1 MHLEKRDPGKGKESI
16 MSKLFIIDDDKL
28 VTSNFADFFVGKG
41 YIVATS
47 NTPFGVT
54 NGIKLFLPD
63 VVIADMNISG
73 LSGKGLLNIIGD
85 SRSFKVV
92 LLAED
97 TQKDEMK
104 DLTEKGLADDF
115 FVKGEPLLQLAL
127 KIGRLL
133 GGVNTNNFQKL
144 HSGSKNL
151 NSALNVDNAG

>member
-1 MHLEKRDPGKGKESI
+1 

-28 VTSNFADFFVGKG
+28 ITSNYADFFVGKG

-63 VVIADMNISG
+63 VVIADINISG

-85 SRSFKVV
+85 NRNFKVV

-97 TQKDEMK
+97 VRKDEMK
-104 DLTEKGLADDF
+104 ALAEKGLADDF
-115 FVKGEPLLQLAL
+115 FVKGEPLLQLAYKL
-127 KIGRLL
+127 SRLI
-133 GGVNTNNFQKL
+133 GGVNANNPRRQPDGTGVSF
-144 HSGSKNL
+144 
-151 NSALNVDNAG
+151 SAGNADNVCLT